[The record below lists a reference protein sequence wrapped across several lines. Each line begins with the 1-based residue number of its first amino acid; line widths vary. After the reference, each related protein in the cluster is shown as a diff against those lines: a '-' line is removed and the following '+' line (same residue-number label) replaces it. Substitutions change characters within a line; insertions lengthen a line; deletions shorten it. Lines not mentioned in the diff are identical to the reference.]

1 MFRKLY
7 NSGYLHVV
15 TYILT
20 HIYISIFI
28 PLYNQSKVYGV
39 RSRIIRAIKKM
50 NKSEEKNCI
59 KFKCKAQLNNNNNKN
74 EKCNKISDDYEGMER
89 VFFCCCL
96 IPKESD

>member
-1 MFRKLY
+1 MNKIIFSLVCIVLY
-7 NSGYLHVV
+7 V
-15 TYILT
+15 ILAV
-20 HIYISIFI
+20 SIHCSE
-28 PLYNQSKVYGV
+28 QKVYGV